1 MRTSHPSQAA
11 ILQQVGLA
19 EVNDYNVREFTG
31 YVSAAYRN
39 SATEDRDAV
48 HRMYER
54 ILLHHASGLRMA
66 YLTEESYF
74 DDTTEYLLIDCFV
87 ITRDQ
92 QKVSVQAI
100 DLQKQLFTSAI
111 GPLPFEDIRPTLEEG
126 D

>member
-1 MRTSHPSQAA
+1 MRTSNPNHVI
-11 ILQQVGLA
+11 ILQQVGLSA
-19 EVNDYNVREFTG
+19 VHDYNVREFTG

-39 SATEDRDAV
+39 SATEDRDGV

-54 ILLHHASGLRMA
+54 ILLHHASGLRIA

-74 DDTTEYLLIDCFV
+74 DDTPEYLVIDCFV
-87 ITRDQ
+87 ITREQ

-111 GPLPFEDIRPTLEEG
+111 GPLPFQSIRPTLEEG